1 MNAPA
6 LTVADWHRLN
16 RLLAQALGLDEPQR
30 TAWLEALPV
39 EATDLKPL
47 LAQLLADA
55 RATGFDGTSQTLQPV
70 VALAA
75 EAMAGIRRE
84 APGDRLGPWRLE
96 RLLAE
101 GGMGAV
107 WIAQRVDGV
116 MQRTA
121 ALKLPRAEWVDR
133 GLSERMARERAILA
147 RLQHPAIAVLYDAG
161 LADGGR
167 PYLALEYVDGQPIDA
182 WRQGRDLPSVLR
194 LYVQVVRAVAY
205 AHGQL
210 VIHRD
215 LKPANVLVTAE
226 GQVKLLDFG
235 IAKLLADE
243 TASAEETE
251 LTRLAGRA
259 LTPSYAAPEQILGQP
274 ISTAADI
281 YSLGVLLFELLT
293 GERPYQLAREA
304 LQRRAALEE
313 AIVRVDAPAP
323 SSVVKDKAMRRAL
336 RGDLDAIVLKALKKA
351 PEQRYETAAAFADD
365 IERYLNR
372 LPVHAQRASRLYR
385 FNRFIARNRF
395 AVGAVGAVIAALAV
409 GLGIALWQATVARD
423 EAARA
428 NAIKDF
434 LLSIIQQADP
444 RAAQASRVA
453 DLAMLKTIEQRI
465 EKEFKGSAVER
476 LQLRNAV
483 ARAYE
488 QRGHHES
495 ARVLIHRALE
505 EAQAAN
511 LSDDLAF
518 LKARVLGAHWLIFD
532 EPSVMD
538 LDRVIERL
546 RSHGQDG
553 VDALA
558 EGLVW
563 RVGVAYRFERR
574 TGMTWDTLYADG
586 REAFDLAG
594 RHLKPVS
601 GRQLHAAIHLAGHLL
616 NLLDDTSSSR
626 SLEDRSRESVGVL
639 EAALANARADP
650 DVGAGHLDLNL
661 AEAVYGY
668 VECALGRPHD
678 GMRRMLDS
686 VATVRAHHTDDNYV
700 IGLSY
705 SLIYNCLY
713 TLDEGEAAIS
723 YLLLRHELDE
733 RSDTTQFALAID
745 ADDIARFMCAVQ
757 RTDECVRWAE
767 IEASHTSR
775 MPPGEMQA
783 TQAATSVRPL
793 QMRALILSG
802 KTEQAETQALQWL
815 QMPNCCDIA
824 DMRSLLS
831 VAQRINGKLDEAL
844 RSAEEGLMLTRP
856 KGQPV
861 REARMLVNRAEIEL
875 ALGRSVQALATI
887 ESALPAVANG
897 DLKIQPLEANAHM
910 THGRALLAV
919 GRVPEA
925 IEPLR
930 KAYGYWLGHEPKSVW
945 TAEAEYWFAQAYLA
959 NGDAKRGRW
968 MVAEAK
974 RALAK
979 SPFKSH
985 QRLVAGASQVTAAAA
1000 PSAR

>member
-1 MNAPA
+1 MPA
-6 LTVADWHRLN
+6 IADLSVADWHRLN
-16 RLLAQALGLDEPQR
+16 RLLAAALELDGEAR
-30 TAWLEALPV
+30 AAWLRTLPASEA
-39 EATDLKPL
+39 D
-47 LAQLLADA
+47 
-55 RATGFDGTSQTLQPV
+55 LQP
-70 VALAA
+70 L
-75 EAMAGIRRE
+75 
-84 APGDRLGPWRLE
+84 LE
-96 RLLAE
+96 RLLSATDLTETAQFVAAPPRSAAQGHVAE
-101 GGMGAV
+101 EQAGQLIGPYQLVRELGVGGMGAV
-107 WIAQRVDGV
+107 WLAARADGAFERHV
-116 MQRTA
+116 
-121 ALKLPRAEWVDR
+121 ALKLPHAEWIDR
-133 GLSERMARERAILA
+133 GLAQRFARERAMLA
-147 RLQHPAIAVLYDAG
+147 SLNHPNIAQLFDAG
-161 LADGGR
+161 WSEAGR
-167 PYLALEYVDGQPIDA
+167 PYLALENVEGVPITA
-182 WRQGRDLPSVLR
+182 WRDQHAPSIEARLR
-194 LYVQVVRAVAY
+194 LFVDVIRAVAH
-205 AHGQL
+205 AHARL
-210 VIHRD
+210 IVHRD
-215 LKPANVLVTAE
+215 LKPSNVLVTAE

-243 TASAEETE
+243 TAAAEETE

-259 LTPSYAAPEQILGQP
+259 LTPNYAAPEQILGQP

-293 GERPYQLAREA
+293 GERPYRLAREA

-313 AIVRVDAPAP
+313 AIVHVDPPAP
-323 SSVVKDKAMRRAL
+323 SSVAQDKPTRRL
-336 RGDLDAIVLKALKKA
+336 LHGDLDAIVLKALKKV
-351 PEQRYETAAAFADD
+351 PGQRYETAAAFADD

-372 LPVHAQRASRLYR
+372 LPVHAQRASRAYR
-385 FNRFIARNRF
+385 LHRFIARNRF
-395 AVGAVGAVIAALAV
+395 AVGAVSSVIVALAV
-409 GLGIALWQATVARD
+409 GLGVALWQATVARA

-428 NAIKDF
+428 NTIKDF
-434 LLSIIQQADP
+434 VLSIIQQADP

-465 EKEFKGSAVER
+465 DKEFKGSALER
-476 LQLRNAV
+476 LQLRTAV

-505 EAQAAN
+505 EAQAAH
-511 LSDDLAF
+511 LSEDLAF

-553 VDALA
+553 VDALV

-563 RVGVAYRFERR
+563 RIGVAYRFERR

-601 GRQLHAAIHLAGHLL
+601 GRQLHAAVHLSGHLL
-616 NLLDDTSSSR
+616 DESGSSR

-639 EAALANARADP
+639 EEALANARADP
-650 DVGAGHLDLNL
+650 EVGAGHLDLNL
-661 AEAVYGY
+661 AEAMYGF
-668 VECALGRPHD
+668 VQCALGRPHE

-686 VATVRAHHTDDNYV
+686 VATVRAHHAEDNYL
-700 IGLSY
+700 IALSY
-705 SLIYNCLY
+705 GLIYNCLY
-713 TLDEGEAAIS
+713 ILDEGETAIS
-723 YLLLRHELDE
+723 YLLLRYEMDE
-733 RSDTTQFALAID
+733 RSDTTQFGLAMD
-745 ADDIARFMCAVQ
+745 AEANARFMCGVQ

-767 IEASHTSR
+767 KAASHTSR

-783 TQAATSVRPL
+783 TFAASVRPL
-793 QMRALILSG
+793 HVRALILSG

-815 QMPNCCDIA
+815 QMQNCCDIA

-831 VAQRINGKLDEAL
+831 VAQRVNGKLDEAL

-897 DLKIQPLEANAHM
+897 DLKIQPIEANAHM

-919 GRVPEA
+919 GRAPEA

-930 KAYGYWLGHEPKSVW
+930 KAYGYWLAHDPKSEW
-945 TAEAEYWFAQAYLA
+945 AAEAEYWFGQAYLA
-959 NGDAKRGRW
+959 NGDMKRGRW
-968 MVAEAK
+968 MEAEAK
-974 RALAK
+974 QRLAQSSFKPHRALAAR
-979 SPFKSH
+979 P
-985 QRLVAGASQVTAAAA
+985 GAT
-1000 PSAR
+1000 PR

>member
-1 MNAPA
+1 MPA
-6 LTVADWHRLN
+6 IADLSVVDWHRLN
-16 RLLAQALGLDEPQR
+16 RLLAAALALEGEAR
-30 TAWLEALPV
+30 AAWLRTLPASEADLLP
-39 EATDLKPL
+39 L
-47 LAQLLADA
+47 
-55 RATGFDGTSQTLQPV
+55 
-70 VALAA
+70 
-75 EAMAGIRRE
+75 
-84 APGDRLGPWRLE
+84 LE
-96 RLLAE
+96 RLLSATDLTETAQFVAAPPRLVSREVRAAE
-101 GGMGAV
+101 EQADQLIGPYRLLRELGQGGMGTV
-107 WIAQRVDGV
+107 WLAARADGAFERQV
-116 MQRTA
+116 
-121 ALKLPRAEWVDR
+121 ALKLPHAEWIDH
-133 GLSERMARERAILA
+133 GLAQRFARERAMLA
-147 RLQHPAIAVLYDAG
+147 SLNHPHIAQLFDAG
-161 LADGGR
+161 WSEAGR
-167 PYLALEYVDGQPIDA
+167 PYLALEYVGGQPLSE
-182 WRQGRDLPSVLR
+182 WCKQRQLDTAARLR
-194 LYVQVVRAVAY
+194 LFVDVIRAVAH
-205 AHGQL
+205 AHARL
-210 VIHRD
+210 IVHRD
-215 LKPANVLVTAE
+215 LKPSNVLVTAE
-226 GQVKLLDFG
+226 GEVKLLDFG
-235 IAKLLADE
+235 IAKLLSGE
-243 TASAEETE
+243 STAAEETE

-259 LTPSYAAPEQILGQP
+259 LTPNYAAPEQILGQP

-281 YSLGVLLFELLT
+281 YALGVLLFELLT
-293 GERPYQLAREA
+293 GERPYRLSRADV
-304 LQRRAALEE
+304 QRRAALEE
-313 AIVRVDAPAP
+313 AIVHIDAPAP
-323 SSVVKDKAMRRAL
+323 SSVVKDQASKRAL
-336 RGDLDAIVLKALKKA
+336 RGDLDAIVGKALKKA

-372 LPVHAQRASRLYR
+372 LPVQAQRASRWYR
-385 FNRFIARNRF
+385 LRRFIVRNR
-395 AVGAVGAVIAALAV
+395 LAV
-409 GLGIALWQATVARD
+409 GTVSAVIMALAAGLSVALWQATVARS
-423 EAARA
+423 EATRA
-428 NAIKDF
+428 TLIKDF
-434 LLSIIQQADP
+434 VLSIIQQADP
-444 RAAQASRVA
+444 RAAQASRAA

-465 EKEFKGSAVER
+465 DKEFKGSALER
-476 LQLRNAV
+476 LQLRTAV

-505 EAQAAN
+505 EAEAAH

-546 RSHGQDG
+546 RGHGQDG

-574 TGMTWDTLYADG
+574 AGMTWDSLYADG

-594 RHLKPVS
+594 LHLKPVS
-601 GRQLHAAIHLAGHLL
+601 GRQLHAAVHLAGHLL

-626 SLEDRSRESVGVL
+626 SLEDRSRESISVL
-639 EAALANARADP
+639 ETALANARADP

-661 AEAVYGY
+661 AEAMYGF
-668 VECALGRPHD
+668 VQCALGRPHD